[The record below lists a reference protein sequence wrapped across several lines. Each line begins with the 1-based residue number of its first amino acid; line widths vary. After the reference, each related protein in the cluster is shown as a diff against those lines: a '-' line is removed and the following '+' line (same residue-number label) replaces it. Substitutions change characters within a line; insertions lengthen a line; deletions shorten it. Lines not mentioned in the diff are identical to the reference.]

1 MEKVIEVDDY
11 LHNLQLDIMH
21 DNSIKNKGFD
31 YEESRINEDVLR
43 DQAYFFNDLDLELH
57 KVYTLRNDVEME
69 LSPQYIE
76 IILSDDNR
84 SIVDTIV
91 DKEFNKVLFPYIN
104 IRNSN
109 NYTPRIN
116 YIHELVHT
124 QVDSRFNMNNILN
137 KELLPIFM
145 ELLYSDRIKY
155 DNRVN
160 DRLVELS
167 AAIGYLYDPEH
178 KEENSRYIYSVL
190 QALNLYR
197 LYNRSNEEV
206 KKEIIRFIQLLFN
219 RDIYLEELLDK
230 YNISYDNSKVNL
242 RELKQSK

>member
-1 MEKVIEVDDY
+1 MEKIIEVDGY

-21 DNSIKNKGFD
+21 DDSIINKGFE
-31 YEESRINEDVLR
+31 YEESRINEEILR
-43 DQAYFFNDLDLELH
+43 QQVYFFEELGLKLH
-57 KVYTLRNDVEME
+57 KAYTLRSDIEIE

-76 IILSDDNR
+76 INLSDDNR
-84 SIVDTIV
+84 SMLDNIV
-91 DKEFNKVLFPYIN
+91 DKDYSKVLYPYIN
-104 IRNSN
+104 VRNSN
-109 NYTPRIN
+109 NYAPRIN

-124 QVDSRFNMNNILN
+124 QVDSSYNMNNILN

-167 AAIGYLYDPEH
+167 TAIGYLYDPEF

-206 KKEIIRFIQLLFN
+206 KKEIVRYIQLLFN
-219 RDIYLEELLDK
+219 RDIYLEELLDR

>member
-1 MEKVIEVDDY
+1 MERFIEADNY

-21 DNSIKNKGFD
+21 DDSIKNKGFD
-31 YEESRINEDVLR
+31 VEESRINEEILKQQV
-43 DQAYFFNDLDLELH
+43 YFFEELNLQLRR
-57 KVYTLRNDVEME
+57 VYTLLDDVEME
-69 LSPQYIE
+69 LSPQYIA
-76 IILSDDNR
+76 IDLSKDNR
-84 SIVDTIV
+84 SIVDPIV
-91 DKEFNKVLFPYIN
+91 DKEFNKVLFPYIS

-124 QVDSRFNMNNILN
+124 QVDSSYNMNNILN
-137 KELLPIFM
+137 NELLPIFM

-167 AAIGYLYDPEH
+167 AAIGYLYDPDY
-178 KEENSRYIYSVL
+178 KEENSIYIYSLL

-197 LYNRSNEEV
+197 LYNRSSEEY
-206 KKEIIRFIQLLFN
+206 KKEIIRYIQLLFN
-219 RDIYLEELLDK
+219 RDIYLEELLDR
-230 YNISYDNSKVNL
+230 YNINYDNSKVNL

>member
-1 MEKVIEVDDY
+1 MEKIIEADNY

-21 DNSIKNKGFD
+21 DDSIKSREFD
-31 YEESRINEDVLR
+31 VENSRINEEILKQQV
-43 DQAYFFNDLDLELH
+43 YFFDELGLKLH
-57 KVYTLRNDVEME
+57 RIYTLLDDVEME
-69 LSPQYIE
+69 LSPQYIA
-76 IILSDDNR
+76 IDLSKDNR
-84 SIVDTIV
+84 SITMSIFDR
-91 DKEFNKVLFPYIN
+91 DNGDVLYPDID
-104 IRNSN
+104 IRNIN

-124 QVDSRFNMNNILN
+124 QVDNRFNMNNILN
-137 KELLPIFM
+137 NELLPIFM

-167 AAIGYLYDPEH
+167 TAIGYLYDPEH

-197 LYNRSNEEV
+197 LYNRSNEEY
-206 KKEIIRFIQLLFN
+206 KKEIIRYIQLLFN

-230 YNISYDNSKVNL
+230 YNINYDNSKVNL

>member
-43 DQAYFFNDLDLELH
+43 DQAYFFEELGLQLH
-57 KVYTLRNDVEME
+57 KVYTLRSDVEME

-104 IRNSN
+104 VRNRN
-109 NYTPRIN
+109 NYAPRIN

-124 QVDSRFNMNNILN
+124 QVDSSYNMNNILN

-155 DNRVN
+155 DNRIN

-178 KEENSRYIYSVL
+178 KEENSRYIYSLL

-197 LYNRSNEEV
+197 LYNRSNEEY
-206 KKEIIRFIQLLFN
+206 KKEIIKYIQLIFN
-219 RDIYLEELLDK
+219 RDIYLEELLDR
-230 YNISYDNSKVNL
+230 YNINYENSKVNL